1 MDLCWELMSDMQNPQ
16 FQKTDRFKGFF
27 PVNKIT
33 IKKLQKIFKNKYQ
46 SVNYNAIVR
55 TAQADIGNAC

>member
-16 FQKTDRFKGFF
+16 FQKIDRFKGFF

-46 SVNYNAIVR
+46 SVNYNAIYS
-55 TAQADIGNAC
+55 